1 MLTILG
7 LTDSF
12 NELVIDRVLIKETIS
27 NKHEKYSTKC
37 SELKIDLDL
46 Y

>member
-1 MLTILG
+1 MLTIRR

-12 NELVIDRVLIKETIS
+12 NEVVIDRVLIKETIS
-27 NKHEKYSTKC
+27 NKHAKYCTKC
-37 SELKIDLDL
+37 SQLKIDLDL